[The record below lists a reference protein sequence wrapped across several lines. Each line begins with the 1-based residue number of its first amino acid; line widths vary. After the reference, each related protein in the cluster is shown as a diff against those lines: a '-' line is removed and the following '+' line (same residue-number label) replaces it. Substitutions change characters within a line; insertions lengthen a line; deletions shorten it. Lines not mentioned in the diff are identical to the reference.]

1 MKIYTKLVI
10 DMATD
15 KILIEESFEYNG
27 SVAHCGSSGGGGG
40 GSQPANTTNV
50 QTIREAPEIE
60 ARRLGLMD
68 QAAITASQP
77 LGLPAFQV
85 APLSTAE
92 RAAQTL
98 AGQTGQGISAL
109 TGAQQRAGAAVS
121 ASQLDPSSAQFQR
134 FLNPYNQF
142 VLDEINRQS
151 QMAQNQLQAKAIAE
165 GAFGG
170 GRQAIA
176 AGEFERARLGKIGEA
191 QFAGFGQ
198 ALQGFQ
204 ANQALQAQTGLGAA
218 QVGLSVSDALSRQQT
233 QDIQNLMATGGTGR
247 AIEQAT
253 LEAARQTA
261 VQQAT
266 DPYQRLS
273 FLSDIQRGVPSSQQ
287 TVTQGFAPQT
297 SPLAQ
302 AVGTGIA
309 AYSVFNRQPS

>member
-10 DMATD
+10 DMITD
-15 KILIEESFEYNG
+15 EILEQESFEYTG
-27 SVAHCGSSGGGGG
+27 PVAQCGSSGGGGG

-68 QAAITASQP
+68 QAAMTASQP
-77 LGLPAFQV
+77 IGLPAFQV
-85 APLSTAE
+85 AQLSQAE
-92 RAAQTL
+92 RGAGALAQ
-98 AGQTGQGISAL
+98 QTGAGISSIQ
-109 TGAQQRAGAAVS
+109 GAQQAAS
-121 ASQLDPSSAQFQR
+121 LDPSSAQFQR

-151 QMAQNQLQAKAIAE
+151 QQAQNQLQAKSVAE

-204 ANQALQAQTGLGAA
+204 ANQALQAQTGLQAGQLLGQA
-218 QVGLSVSDALSRQQT
+218 QT
-233 QDIQNLMATGGTGR
+233 QDIQNLMATGGTQR
-247 AIEQAT
+247 AVEQAT
-253 LEAARQTA
+253 LEAQRQTD
-261 VQQAT
+261 VQAAT

-287 TVTQGFAPQT
+287 TVSQGFAPQT
-297 SPLAQ
+297 SPLGQ

-309 AYSVFNRQPS
+309 AYSVFNPKS

>member
-15 KILIEESFEYNG
+15 EILEQESFEYNG
-27 SVAHCGSSGGGGG
+27 PVAQCGSSGGGGG

-77 LGLPAFQV
+77 IGLPAFQV
-85 APLSTAE
+85 AQLSQAE
-92 RAAQTL
+92 RGAGALAQ
-98 AGQTGQGISAL
+98 QTGAGISSIQ
-109 TGAQQRAGAAVS
+109 GAQQAAS
-121 ASQLDPSSAQFQR
+121 LDPSSAQFQR

-151 QMAQNQLQAKAIAE
+151 QQAQNQLQAKSVAE

-204 ANQALQAQTGLGAA
+204 ANQALQAQTGLQAGQLLGQA
-218 QVGLSVSDALSRQQT
+218 QT
-233 QDIQNLMATGGTGR
+233 QDIQNLMATGGTQR
-247 AIEQAT
+247 AVEQAT
-253 LEAARQTA
+253 LEAQRQTD
-261 VQQAT
+261 VQAAT

-287 TVTQGFAPQT
+287 TVSQGFAPQT
-297 SPLAQ
+297 SPLGQ

-309 AYSVFNRQPS
+309 AYSVFNPKG

>member
-10 DMATD
+10 DMTTD
-15 KILIEESFEYNG
+15 EILEQESFEYNG
-27 SVAHCGSSGGGGG
+27 PVAHCGSSGGGGG
-40 GSQPANTTNV
+40 GGGQPANTTNV

-77 LGLPAFQV
+77 IGLPAFQV
-85 APLSTAE
+85 AQLSQAE
-92 RAAQTL
+92 RGAGALAQ
-98 AGQTGQGISAL
+98 QTGAGISSIQ
-109 TGAQQRAGAAVS
+109 GAQQAAS
-121 ASQLDPSSAQFQR
+121 LDPSSAQFQR

-151 QMAQNQLQAKAIAE
+151 QQAQNQLQAKSVAE

-204 ANQALQAQTGLGAA
+204 ANQALQAQTGLQAGQLLGQA
-218 QVGLSVSDALSRQQT
+218 QT
-233 QDIQNLMATGGTGR
+233 QDIQNLMATGGTQR
-247 AIEQAT
+247 AVEQAT
-253 LEAARQTA
+253 LEAQRQTD
-261 VQQAT
+261 VQAAT

-287 TVTQGFAPQT
+287 TVSQGFAPQT
-297 SPLAQ
+297 SPLGQ

-309 AYSVFNRQPS
+309 AYSVFNPK

>member
-10 DMATD
+10 DMTTD
-15 KILIEESFEYNG
+15 EILEQESFEYNG
-27 SVAHCGSSGGGGG
+27 PVAQCGSSGGGGG
-40 GSQPANTTNV
+40 SSTPANTTNV

-77 LGLPAFQV
+77 IGLPAFQV
-85 APLSTAE
+85 AQLSQAE
-92 RAAQTL
+92 RGAGALAQKTG
-98 AGQTGQGISAL
+98 AGIASIQ
-109 TGAQQRAGAAVS
+109 GAQQAAS
-121 ASQLDPSSAQFQR
+121 LDPSSAQFQR

-151 QMAQNQLQAKAIAE
+151 QQAQNQLQAKSVAE

-204 ANQALQAQTGLGAA
+204 ANQALQAQTGLQAGQLLGQA
-218 QVGLSVSDALSRQQT
+218 QT
-233 QDIQNLMATGGTGR
+233 QDIQNLMATGGTQR
-247 AIEQAT
+247 AVEQAT
-253 LEAARQTA
+253 LEAQRQTD
-261 VQQAT
+261 VQAAT

-287 TVTQGFAPQT
+287 TVSQGFAPQT
-297 SPLAQ
+297 SPLGQ

-309 AYSVFNRQPS
+309 AYSVFNPKS

>member
-10 DMATD
+10 DMTTD
-15 KILIEESFEYNG
+15 KILEEESFEYSG
-27 SVAHCGSSGGGGG
+27 PVAQCGSSGGGGG

-77 LGLPAFQV
+77 IGLPAFQV
-85 APLSTAE
+85 AQLSQAE
-92 RAAQTL
+92 RGAGALAQK
-98 AGQTGQGISAL
+98 TGAGISSIQ
-109 TGAQQRAGAAVS
+109 GAQQAAS
-121 ASQLDPSSAQFQR
+121 LDPSSAQFQR

-151 QMAQNQLQAKAIAE
+151 QQAQNQLQAKSVAE

-204 ANQALQAQTGLGAA
+204 ANQALQAQTGLQAGQLLGQA
-218 QVGLSVSDALSRQQT
+218 QT
-233 QDIQNLMATGGTGR
+233 QDIQNLMATGGTQR
-247 AIEQAT
+247 AVEQAT
-253 LEAARQTA
+253 LEAQRQTD
-261 VQQAT
+261 VQAAT

-287 TVTQGFAPQT
+287 TVSQGFAPQT
-297 SPLAQ
+297 SPLGQ

-309 AYSVFNRQPS
+309 AYSVFNPKS

>member
-10 DMATD
+10 DMTTD
-15 KILIEESFEYNG
+15 EILEQESFEYNG
-27 SVAHCGSSGGGGG
+27 PVAQCGSSGGGGG

-77 LGLPAFQV
+77 IGLPAFQV
-85 APLSTAE
+85 AQLSQAE
-92 RAAQTL
+92 RGAGALAQ
-98 AGQTGQGISAL
+98 QTGAGISSIQ
-109 TGAQQRAGAAVS
+109 GAQRSAAGAVS

-151 QMAQNQLQAKAIAE
+151 QMAQNQLQAKSVAE

-218 QVGLSVSDALSRQQT
+218 QTGLQAGQLLGQAQT
-233 QDIQNLMATGGTGR
+233 QDIQNLMATGGTQR
-247 AIEQAT
+247 AVEQAT
-253 LEAARQTA
+253 LEAQRQTD
-261 VQQAT
+261 VQAAT

-287 TVTQGFAPQT
+287 TVSQGFAPQT
-297 SPLAQ
+297 SPLGQ

-309 AYSVFNRQPS
+309 AYSVFNPKS

>member
-15 KILIEESFEYNG
+15 EILEQESFEYNG
-27 SVAHCGSSGGGGG
+27 PVAQCGSSGGGG

-68 QAAITASQP
+68 QAAITSSQP
-77 LGLPAFQV
+77 IGLPAFQV
-85 APLSTAE
+85 AQLSQAE
-92 RAAQTL
+92 RGAGALAQ
-98 AGQTGQGISAL
+98 QTGQGISAL
-109 TGAQQRAGAAVS
+109 TGAQQSAAGAVS

-151 QMAQNQLQAKAIAE
+151 QMAQNQLQAKSVAE

-204 ANQALQAQTGLGAA
+204 ANQALQAQTGLQAGQLLGQA
-218 QVGLSVSDALSRQQT
+218 QT
-233 QDIQNLMATGGTGR
+233 QDIQNLMATGGTQR
-247 AIEQAT
+247 AVEQAT
-253 LEAARQTA
+253 LEAQRQTD
-261 VQQAT
+261 VQAAT

-287 TVTQGFAPQT
+287 TVSQGFAPQT
-297 SPLAQ
+297 SPLGQ

-309 AYSVFNRQPS
+309 AYSVFNPKS

>member
-15 KILIEESFEYNG
+15 EILEQESFEYNG
-27 SVAHCGSSGGGGG
+27 PIAQCGSSGGGGG

-68 QAAITASQP
+68 QAAMTASQP
-77 LGLPAFQV
+77 IGLPAFQV
-85 APLSTAE
+85 AQLSQAE
-92 RAAQTL
+92 RGAGALAQ
-98 AGQTGQGISAL
+98 QTGAGISSIQ
-109 TGAQQRAGAAVS
+109 GAQQAAS
-121 ASQLDPSSAQFQR
+121 LDPSSAQFQR

-151 QMAQNQLQAKAIAE
+151 QQAQNQLQAKSVAE

-204 ANQALQAQTGLGAA
+204 ANQALQAQTGLQAGQLLGQA
-218 QVGLSVSDALSRQQT
+218 QT
-233 QDIQNLMATGGTGR
+233 QDIQNLMATGGTQR
-247 AIEQAT
+247 AVEQAT
-253 LEAARQTA
+253 LEAQRQTD
-261 VQQAT
+261 VQAAT

-287 TVTQGFAPQT
+287 TVSQGFAPQT
-297 SPLAQ
+297 SPLGQ

-309 AYSVFNRQPS
+309 AYSVFNPKG

>member
-1 MKIYTKLVI
+1 MKIYTKVVI

-15 KILIEESFEYNG
+15 KVLEEESFEYNG
-27 SVAHCGSSGGGGG
+27 PVAQCGSSGGGGG

-68 QAAITASQP
+68 QAAMTASQP
-77 LGLPAFQV
+77 IGLPAFQV
-85 APLSTAE
+85 AQLSQSE
-92 RAAQTL
+92 RDAGALAQ
-98 AGQTGQGISAL
+98 QTGAGISSIQ
-109 TGAQQRAGAAVS
+109 GAQQAAS
-121 ASQLDPSSAQFQR
+121 LDPSSAQFQR
-134 FLNPYNQF
+134 YLNPYNQF

-151 QMAQNQLQAKAIAE
+151 LQAQNQLQAKSVAE

-204 ANQALQAQTGLGAA
+204 ANQALQAQTGLQAGQLLGQA
-218 QVGLSVSDALSRQQT
+218 QT
-233 QDIQNLMATGGTGR
+233 QDIQNLMATGGTQR
-247 AIEQAT
+247 AVEQAT
-253 LEAARQTA
+253 LEAQRQTD
-261 VQQAT
+261 VQAAT

-287 TVTQGFAPQT
+287 TVSQGFAPQT
-297 SPLAQ
+297 SPLGQ

-309 AYSVFNRQPS
+309 AYSVFNPK

>member
-10 DMATD
+10 DMTTD
-15 KILIEESFEYNG
+15 KILEEESFEYSG
-27 SVAHCGSSGGGGG
+27 LVAQCGSSGGGGG
-40 GSQPANTTNV
+40 GSTPANTTNV

-77 LGLPAFQV
+77 IGLPAFQV
-85 APLSTAE
+85 AQLSQAE
-92 RAAQTL
+92 RGAGALAQK
-98 AGQTGQGISAL
+98 TGAGISSIQ
-109 TGAQQRAGAAVS
+109 GAQQAAS
-121 ASQLDPSSAQFQR
+121 LDPSSAQFQR
-134 FLNPYNQF
+134 YLNPYNQF
-142 VLDEINRQS
+142 VLDEMNRQS
-151 QMAQNQLQAKAIAE
+151 QMAQNQLQAKSVAE

-204 ANQALQAQTGLGAA
+204 ANQALQAQTGLQAGQLLGQA
-218 QVGLSVSDALSRQQT
+218 QT
-233 QDIQNLMATGGTGR
+233 QDIQNLMATGGTQR
-247 AIEQAT
+247 AVEQAT
-253 LEAARQTA
+253 LEAQRQTD
-261 VQQAT
+261 VQAAT

-287 TVTQGFAPQT
+287 TVSQGFAPQT
-297 SPLAQ
+297 SPLGQ

-309 AYSVFNRQPS
+309 AYSVFNPKS

>member
-10 DMATD
+10 DMTTD
-15 KILIEESFEYNG
+15 EILEQESFEYNG
-27 SVAHCGSSGGGGG
+27 PVAQCGSSGGGGG
-40 GSQPANTTNV
+40 SSTPANTTNV

-77 LGLPAFQV
+77 IGLPAFQV
-85 APLSTAE
+85 AQLSQAE
-92 RAAQTL
+92 RGAGALAQKTG
-98 AGQTGQGISAL
+98 AGIASIQ
-109 TGAQQRAGAAVS
+109 GAQQAAS
-121 ASQLDPSSAQFQR
+121 LDPSSAQFQR

-151 QMAQNQLQAKAIAE
+151 QQAQNQLQAKSVAE

-204 ANQALQAQTGLGAA
+204 ANQALQAQTGLQAGQLLGQA
-218 QVGLSVSDALSRQQT
+218 QT
-233 QDIQNLMATGGTGR
+233 QDIQNLMATGGTQR
-247 AIEQAT
+247 AVEQAT
-253 LEAARQTA
+253 LEAQRQTD
-261 VQQAT
+261 VQAAT

-287 TVTQGFAPQT
+287 TVSQGFAPQT
-297 SPLAQ
+297 SPLGQ

-309 AYSVFNRQPS
+309 AYSVFNPK

>member
-15 KILIEESFEYNG
+15 EILEQESFEYNG
-27 SVAHCGSSGGGGG
+27 PVAQCGSSGGGGG
-40 GSQPANTTNV
+40 GGQPANTTNV

-77 LGLPAFQV
+77 IGLPAFQV
-85 APLSTAE
+85 AQLSQAE
-92 RAAQTL
+92 RGAGVLAQ
-98 AGQTGQGISAL
+98 QTGAGISSIQ
-109 TGAQQRAGAAVS
+109 GAQQAAS
-121 ASQLDPSSAQFQR
+121 LDPSSAQFQR

-151 QMAQNQLQAKAIAE
+151 QQAQNQLQAKSVAE

-204 ANQALQAQTGLGAA
+204 ANQALQAQTGLQAGQLLGQA
-218 QVGLSVSDALSRQQT
+218 QT
-233 QDIQNLMATGGTGR
+233 QDIQNLMATGGTQR
-247 AIEQAT
+247 AVEQAT
-253 LEAARQTA
+253 LEAQRQTD
-261 VQQAT
+261 VQAAT

-287 TVTQGFAPQT
+287 TVSQGFAPQT
-297 SPLAQ
+297 SPLGQ

-309 AYSVFNRQPS
+309 AYSVFNPKG

>member
-15 KILIEESFEYNG
+15 EILEQESFEYNG
-27 SVAHCGSSGGGGG
+27 PVAQCGSSGGGGG

-77 LGLPAFQV
+77 IGLPAFQV
-85 APLSTAE
+85 AQLSQAE
-92 RAAQTL
+92 RGAGALAQ
-98 AGQTGQGISAL
+98 QTGAGISSIR
-109 TGAQQRAGAAVS
+109 GAQQAAS
-121 ASQLDPSSAQFQR
+121 LDPSSAQFQR

-151 QMAQNQLQAKAIAE
+151 QQAQNQLQAKSVAE

-204 ANQALQAQTGLGAA
+204 ANQALQAQTGLQAGQLLGQA
-218 QVGLSVSDALSRQQT
+218 QT
-233 QDIQNLMATGGTGR
+233 QDIQNLMATGGTQR
-247 AIEQAT
+247 AVEQAT
-253 LEAARQTA
+253 LEAQRQTD
-261 VQQAT
+261 VQAAT

-287 TVTQGFAPQT
+287 TVSQGFAPQT
-297 SPLAQ
+297 SPLGQ

-309 AYSVFNRQPS
+309 AYSVFNPK

>member
-10 DMATD
+10 DMTTD
-15 KILIEESFEYNG
+15 KILEEESFEYSG
-27 SVAHCGSSGGGGG
+27 LVAQCGSSGGGGG
-40 GSQPANTTNV
+40 GSTPANTTNV

-77 LGLPAFQV
+77 IGLPAFQV
-85 APLSTAE
+85 AQLSQAE
-92 RAAQTL
+92 RGAGALAQK
-98 AGQTGQGISAL
+98 TGAGISSIQ
-109 TGAQQRAGAAVS
+109 GAQQAAS
-121 ASQLDPSSAQFQR
+121 LDPSSAQFQR
-134 FLNPYNQF
+134 YLNPYNQF

-151 QMAQNQLQAKAIAE
+151 QQAQNQLQAKSVAE

-204 ANQALQAQTGLGAA
+204 ANQALQAQTGLQAGQLLGQA
-218 QVGLSVSDALSRQQT
+218 QT
-233 QDIQNLMATGGTGR
+233 QDIQNLMATGGTQR
-247 AIEQAT
+247 AVEQAT
-253 LEAARQTA
+253 LEAQRQTD
-261 VQQAT
+261 VQAAT

-287 TVTQGFAPQT
+287 TVSQGFAPQT
-297 SPLAQ
+297 SPLGQ

-309 AYSVFNRQPS
+309 AYSVFNPKS

>member
-10 DMATD
+10 DMTTD
-15 KILIEESFEYNG
+15 KILEEESFEYNG
-27 SVAHCGSSGGGGG
+27 PVARCGSSGGGG

-68 QAAITASQP
+68 QAAITASKP
-77 LGLPAFQV
+77 IGLPDFQV
-85 APLSTAE
+85 AQLSQSEIDAG
-92 RAAQTL
+92 ALAQ
-98 AGQTGQGISAL
+98 QTGAGISSIQ
-109 TGAQQRAGAAVS
+109 GAQQAAS
-121 ASQLDPSSAQFQR
+121 LDPSSAQFQR
-134 FLNPYNQF
+134 YLNPYNQF

-151 QMAQNQLQAKAIAE
+151 QQAQNQLQAKAIAE

-191 QFAGFGQ
+191 QYTGFGQ
-198 ALQGFQ
+198 ALGAFQ
-204 ANQALQAQTGLGAA
+204 QAQALQAQTGLQAG
-218 QVGLSVSDALSRQQT
+218 QLLGQQQT
-233 QDIQNLMATGGTGR
+233 QDIQNLMATGGTER
-247 AIEQAT
+247 AVEQAT
-253 LEAARQTA
+253 LEAQRQSD
-261 VQQAT
+261 VQDAT

-287 TVTQGFAPQT
+287 TVSQGFAPQT
-297 SPLAQ
+297 SPLGQ

-309 AYSVFNRQPS
+309 AYSVFNPKG

>member
-10 DMATD
+10 DMTTD
-15 KILIEESFEYNG
+15 EILEQESFEYNG
-27 SVAHCGSSGGGGG
+27 PVAQCGSSGGGGG

-77 LGLPAFQV
+77 IGLPAFQV
-85 APLSTAE
+85 AQLSQAE
-92 RAAQTL
+92 RGAGALAQK
-98 AGQTGQGISAL
+98 TGAGISSIQ
-109 TGAQQRAGAAVS
+109 GAQQAAS
-121 ASQLDPSSAQFQR
+121 LDPSSAQFQR

-151 QMAQNQLQAKAIAE
+151 QQAQNQLQAKSVAE

-204 ANQALQAQTGLGAA
+204 ANQALQAQTGLQAGQLLGQA
-218 QVGLSVSDALSRQQT
+218 QT
-233 QDIQNLMATGGTGR
+233 QDIQNLMATGGTQR
-247 AIEQAT
+247 AVEQAT
-253 LEAARQTA
+253 LEAQRQTD
-261 VQQAT
+261 VQAAT

-287 TVTQGFAPQT
+287 TVSQGFAPQT
-297 SPLAQ
+297 SPLGQ

-309 AYSVFNRQPS
+309 AYSVFNPKS

>member
-10 DMATD
+10 DMTTD
-15 KILIEESFEYNG
+15 KILEEESFEYSG
-27 SVAHCGSSGGGGG
+27 PIAQCGSSGGGGG

-77 LGLPAFQV
+77 IGLPAFQV
-85 APLSTAE
+85 AQLSQAE
-92 RAAQTL
+92 RAAGAL
-98 AGQTGQGISAL
+98 AQKTGAGISSIQ
-109 TGAQQRAGAAVS
+109 GAQQAAS
-121 ASQLDPSSAQFQR
+121 LDPSSAQFQR

-151 QMAQNQLQAKAIAE
+151 QQAQNQLQAKSVAE

-204 ANQALQAQTGLGAA
+204 ANQALQAQTGLQAGQLLGQA
-218 QVGLSVSDALSRQQT
+218 QT
-233 QDIQNLMATGGTGR
+233 QDIQNLMATGGTQR
-247 AIEQAT
+247 AVEQAT
-253 LEAARQTA
+253 LEAQRQTD
-261 VQQAT
+261 VQAAT

-287 TVTQGFAPQT
+287 TVSQGFAPQT
-297 SPLAQ
+297 SPLGQ

-309 AYSVFNRQPS
+309 AYSVFNPKS

>member
-15 KILIEESFEYNG
+15 EILEQESFEYNG
-27 SVAHCGSSGGGGG
+27 PIAKCGSSGGGGG

-68 QAAITASQP
+68 QAAMTASQP
-77 LGLPAFQV
+77 IGLPAFQV
-85 APLSTAE
+85 AQLSQAE
-92 RAAQTL
+92 RGAGALAQ
-98 AGQTGQGISAL
+98 QTGAGISSIQ
-109 TGAQQRAGAAVS
+109 GAQQAAS
-121 ASQLDPSSAQFQR
+121 LDPSSAQFQR

-151 QMAQNQLQAKAIAE
+151 QQAQNQLQAKSVAE

-204 ANQALQAQTGLGAA
+204 ANQALQAQTGLQAGQLLGQA
-218 QVGLSVSDALSRQQT
+218 QT
-233 QDIQNLMATGGTGR
+233 QDIQNLMATGGTQR
-247 AIEQAT
+247 AVEQAT
-253 LEAARQTA
+253 LEAQRQTD
-261 VQQAT
+261 VQAAT

-287 TVTQGFAPQT
+287 TVSQGFAPQT
-297 SPLAQ
+297 SPLGQ

-309 AYSVFNRQPS
+309 AYSVFNPKG

>member
-10 DMATD
+10 DMTTD
-15 KILIEESFEYNG
+15 EILEQESFEYNG
-27 SVAHCGSSGGGGG
+27 PVAQCGSSGGGGG
-40 GSQPANTTNV
+40 GGQPANTTNV

-77 LGLPAFQV
+77 IGLPAFQV
-85 APLSTAE
+85 AQLSQAE
-92 RAAQTL
+92 RGAGALAQ
-98 AGQTGQGISAL
+98 QTGAGISSIQ
-109 TGAQQRAGAAVS
+109 GAQQAAS
-121 ASQLDPSSAQFQR
+121 LDPSSAQFQR

-151 QMAQNQLQAKAIAE
+151 QQAQNQLQAKSVAE

-204 ANQALQAQTGLGAA
+204 ANQALQAQTGLQAGQLLGQA
-218 QVGLSVSDALSRQQT
+218 QT
-233 QDIQNLMATGGTGR
+233 QDIQNLMATGGTQR
-247 AIEQAT
+247 AVEQAT
-253 LEAARQTA
+253 LEAQRQTD
-261 VQQAT
+261 VQAAT

-287 TVTQGFAPQT
+287 TVSQGFAPQT
-297 SPLAQ
+297 SPLGQ

-309 AYSVFNRQPS
+309 AYSVFNPKS

>member
-10 DMATD
+10 DMTTD
-15 KILIEESFEYNG
+15 KILEEESFEYSG
-27 SVAHCGSSGGGGG
+27 LVAQCGSSGGGGG
-40 GSQPANTTNV
+40 GSTPANTTNV

-77 LGLPAFQV
+77 IGLPAFQV
-85 APLSTAE
+85 AQLSQAE
-92 RAAQTL
+92 RGAGALAQK
-98 AGQTGQGISAL
+98 TGAGISSIQ
-109 TGAQQRAGAAVS
+109 GAQQAAS
-121 ASQLDPSSAQFQR
+121 LDPSSAQFQR
-134 FLNPYNQF
+134 YLNPYNQF

-151 QMAQNQLQAKAIAE
+151 EMAQNQLQAKSVAE

-204 ANQALQAQTGLGAA
+204 ANQALQAQTGLQAGQLLGQA
-218 QVGLSVSDALSRQQT
+218 QT
-233 QDIQNLMATGGTGR
+233 QDIQNLMATGGTQR
-247 AIEQAT
+247 AVEQAT
-253 LEAARQTA
+253 LEAQRQTD
-261 VQQAT
+261 VQAAT

-287 TVTQGFAPQT
+287 TVSQGFAPQT
-297 SPLAQ
+297 SPLGQ

-309 AYSVFNRQPS
+309 AYSVFNPKG

>member
-10 DMATD
+10 DMTTD
-15 KILIEESFEYNG
+15 KILEEESFEYSG
-27 SVAHCGSSGGGGG
+27 SVAQCGSSGGGG

-68 QAAITASQP
+68 QAAITAGQP

-85 APLSTAE
+85 APLSASE

-98 AGQTGQGISAL
+98 AGQTGAGISSIQ
-109 TGAQQRAGAAVS
+109 GAQQAA
-121 ASQLDPSSAQFQR
+121 ALDPSSAQFQR

-151 QMAQNQLQAKAIAE
+151 QMAQNQLQAKSVAE

-191 QFAGFGQ
+191 QYAGFGQ
-198 ALQGFQ
+198 ALGAFQQG
-204 ANQALQAQTGLGAA
+204 QALQAQTGLQAGQILGQA
-218 QVGLSVSDALSRQQT
+218 QT
-233 QDIQNLMATGGTGR
+233 QDIQNLMATGGTQR
-247 AIEQAT
+247 AVEQAQ
-253 LEAARQTA
+253 LEAQRQTA
-261 VQQAT
+261 VQAAT
-266 DPYQRLS
+266 DPFQRLS

-297 SPLAQ
+297 SPLGQ

-309 AYSVFNRQPS
+309 AYSVFNPKS

>member
-15 KILIEESFEYNG
+15 EILEQESFEYNG
-27 SVAHCGSSGGGGG
+27 PVAQCGSSGGGGG
-40 GSQPANTTNV
+40 GGQPANTTNV

-68 QAAITASQP
+68 QAAMTASQP
-77 LGLPAFQV
+77 IGLPAFQV
-85 APLSTAE
+85 AQLSQAE
-92 RAAQTL
+92 RGAGALAQ
-98 AGQTGQGISAL
+98 QTGAGISSIQ
-109 TGAQQRAGAAVS
+109 GAQQAAS
-121 ASQLDPSSAQFQR
+121 LDPSSAQFQR

-151 QMAQNQLQAKAIAE
+151 QQAQNQLQAKSVAE

-204 ANQALQAQTGLGAA
+204 ANQALQAQTGLQAGQLLGQA
-218 QVGLSVSDALSRQQT
+218 QT
-233 QDIQNLMATGGTGR
+233 QDIQNLMATGGTQR
-247 AIEQAT
+247 AVEQAT
-253 LEAARQTA
+253 LEAQRQTD
-261 VQQAT
+261 VQAAT

-287 TVTQGFAPQT
+287 TVSQGFAPQT
-297 SPLAQ
+297 SPLGQ

-309 AYSVFNRQPS
+309 AYSVFNPKS

>member
-10 DMATD
+10 DMTTD
-15 KILIEESFEYNG
+15 KILEEESFEYSG
-27 SVAHCGSSGGGGG
+27 LVAQCGSSGGGGG
-40 GSQPANTTNV
+40 GSTPANTTNV

-77 LGLPAFQV
+77 IGLPAFQV
-85 APLSTAE
+85 AQLSQAE
-92 RAAQTL
+92 RGAGALAQK
-98 AGQTGQGISAL
+98 TGAGISSIQ
-109 TGAQQRAGAAVS
+109 GAQQAAS
-121 ASQLDPSSAQFQR
+121 LDPSSAQFQR
-134 FLNPYNQF
+134 YLNPYNQF

-151 QMAQNQLQAKAIAE
+151 QMAQNQLQAKSVAE

-204 ANQALQAQTGLGAA
+204 ANQALQAQTGLQAGQLLGQA
-218 QVGLSVSDALSRQQT
+218 QT
-233 QDIQNLMATGGTGR
+233 QDIQNLMATGGTQR
-247 AIEQAT
+247 AVEQAT
-253 LEAARQTA
+253 LEAQRQTD
-261 VQQAT
+261 VQAAT

-287 TVTQGFAPQT
+287 TVSQGFAPQT
-297 SPLAQ
+297 SPLGQ

-309 AYSVFNRQPS
+309 AYSVFNPKG

>member
-15 KILIEESFEYNG
+15 EILEQESFEYNG
-27 SVAHCGSSGGGGG
+27 PVAQCGSSGGGGG
-40 GSQPANTTNV
+40 SSQPANTTNV

-68 QAAITASQP
+68 QAAMTASQP
-77 LGLPAFQV
+77 IGLPAFQV
-85 APLSTAE
+85 AQLSQAE
-92 RAAQTL
+92 RGAGALAQ
-98 AGQTGQGISAL
+98 QTGAGISSIQ
-109 TGAQQRAGAAVS
+109 GAQQAAS
-121 ASQLDPSSAQFQR
+121 LDPSSAQFQR

-151 QMAQNQLQAKAIAE
+151 QQAQNQLQAKSVAE

-204 ANQALQAQTGLGAA
+204 ANQALQAQTGLQAGQLLGQA
-218 QVGLSVSDALSRQQT
+218 QT
-233 QDIQNLMATGGTGR
+233 QDIQNLMATGGTQR
-247 AIEQAT
+247 AVEQAT
-253 LEAARQTA
+253 LEAQRQTD
-261 VQQAT
+261 VQAAT

-287 TVTQGFAPQT
+287 TVSQGFAPQT
-297 SPLAQ
+297 SPLGQ

-309 AYSVFNRQPS
+309 AYSVFNPK

>member
-1 MKIYTKLVI
+1 
-10 DMATD
+10 
-15 KILIEESFEYNG
+15 
-27 SVAHCGSSGGGGG
+27 
-40 GSQPANTTNV
+40 
-50 QTIREAPEIE
+50 
-60 ARRLGLMD
+60 MD

-77 LGLPAFQV
+77 IGLPAFQV
-85 APLSTAE
+85 AQLSQAE
-92 RAAQTL
+92 RGAGALAQK
-98 AGQTGQGISAL
+98 TGAGISSIQ
-109 TGAQQRAGAAVS
+109 GAQQAAS
-121 ASQLDPSSAQFQR
+121 LDPSSAQFQR

-151 QMAQNQLQAKAIAE
+151 QQAQNQLQAKSVAE

-204 ANQALQAQTGLGAA
+204 ANQALQAQTGLQAGQLLGQA
-218 QVGLSVSDALSRQQT
+218 QT
-233 QDIQNLMATGGTGR
+233 QDIQNLMATGGTQR
-247 AIEQAT
+247 AVEQAT
-253 LEAARQTA
+253 LEAQRQTD
-261 VQQAT
+261 VQAAT

-287 TVTQGFAPQT
+287 TVSQGFAPQT
-297 SPLAQ
+297 SPLGQ

-309 AYSVFNRQPS
+309 AYSVFNPKS

>member
-10 DMATD
+10 DMTTD
-15 KILIEESFEYNG
+15 EILEQESFEYNG
-27 SVAHCGSSGGGGG
+27 PVAQCGSSGGGGG
-40 GSQPANTTNV
+40 GGGQPANTTNV

-68 QAAITASQP
+68 QAAMTASQP
-77 LGLPAFQV
+77 IGLPAFQV
-85 APLSTAE
+85 AQLSQAE
-92 RAAQTL
+92 RGAGALAQ
-98 AGQTGQGISAL
+98 QTGAGISSIQ
-109 TGAQQRAGAAVS
+109 GAQQAAS
-121 ASQLDPSSAQFQR
+121 LDPSSAQFQR

-151 QMAQNQLQAKAIAE
+151 QQAQNQLQAKSVAE

-204 ANQALQAQTGLGAA
+204 ANQALQAQTGLQAGQLLGQA
-218 QVGLSVSDALSRQQT
+218 QT
-233 QDIQNLMATGGTGR
+233 QDIQNLMATGGTQR
-247 AIEQAT
+247 AVEQAT
-253 LEAARQTA
+253 LEAQRQTD
-261 VQQAT
+261 VQAAT

-287 TVTQGFAPQT
+287 TVSQGFAPQT
-297 SPLAQ
+297 SPLGQ

-309 AYSVFNRQPS
+309 AYSVFNPKS

>member
-10 DMATD
+10 DMTTD
-15 KILIEESFEYNG
+15 EILEQESFEYNG
-27 SVAHCGSSGGGGG
+27 PVAQCGSSGGGGG
-40 GSQPANTTNV
+40 SSQPANTTNV
-50 QTIREAPEIE
+50 QTIREASEIE

-68 QAAITASQP
+68 QAAMTASQP
-77 LGLPAFQV
+77 IGLPAFQV
-85 APLSTAE
+85 AQLSQAE
-92 RAAQTL
+92 RGAGALAQ
-98 AGQTGQGISAL
+98 QTGAGISSIQ
-109 TGAQQRAGAAVS
+109 GAQQAAS
-121 ASQLDPSSAQFQR
+121 LDPSSAQFQR

-151 QMAQNQLQAKAIAE
+151 QQAQNQLQAKSVAE

-204 ANQALQAQTGLGAA
+204 ANQALQAQTGLQAGQLLGQA
-218 QVGLSVSDALSRQQT
+218 QT
-233 QDIQNLMATGGTGR
+233 QDIQNLMATGGTQR
-247 AIEQAT
+247 AVEQAT
-253 LEAARQTA
+253 LEAQRQTD
-261 VQQAT
+261 VQAAT

-297 SPLAQ
+297 SPLGQ

-309 AYSVFNRQPS
+309 AYSVFNPK

>member
-10 DMATD
+10 DMTTD
-15 KILIEESFEYNG
+15 KILEEESFEYSG
-27 SVAHCGSSGGGGG
+27 PVAECGSSGGGGG
-40 GSQPANTTNV
+40 SSTPANTTNV

-77 LGLPAFQV
+77 IGLPAFQV
-85 APLSTAE
+85 AQLSQAE
-92 RAAQTL
+92 RGAGALAQK
-98 AGQTGQGISAL
+98 TGAGISSIQ
-109 TGAQQRAGAAVS
+109 GAQQAAS
-121 ASQLDPSSAQFQR
+121 LDPSSAQFQR

-151 QMAQNQLQAKAIAE
+151 QQAQNQLQAKSVAE

-204 ANQALQAQTGLGAA
+204 ANQALQAQTGLQAGQLLGQA
-218 QVGLSVSDALSRQQT
+218 QT
-233 QDIQNLMATGGTGR
+233 QDIQNLMATGGTQR
-247 AIEQAT
+247 AVEQAT
-253 LEAARQTA
+253 LEAQRQTD
-261 VQQAT
+261 VQAAT

-287 TVTQGFAPQT
+287 TVSQGFAPQT
-297 SPLAQ
+297 SPLGQ

-309 AYSVFNRQPS
+309 AYSVFNPKS

>member
-10 DMATD
+10 DMTTD
-15 KILIEESFEYNG
+15 KILEEESFEYSG
-27 SVAHCGSSGGGGG
+27 PVAQCGSSGGGGG

-77 LGLPAFQV
+77 IGLPAFQV
-85 APLSTAE
+85 AQLSQAE
-92 RAAQTL
+92 RGAGALAQKTG
-98 AGQTGQGISAL
+98 AGIASIQ
-109 TGAQQRAGAAVS
+109 GAQQAAS
-121 ASQLDPSSAQFQR
+121 LDPSSAQFQR

-151 QMAQNQLQAKAIAE
+151 QQAQNQLQAKSVAE

-204 ANQALQAQTGLGAA
+204 ANQALQAQTGLQAGQLLGQA
-218 QVGLSVSDALSRQQT
+218 QT
-233 QDIQNLMATGGTGR
+233 QDIQNLMATGGTQR
-247 AIEQAT
+247 AVEQAT
-253 LEAARQTA
+253 LEAQRQTD
-261 VQQAT
+261 VQAAT

-287 TVTQGFAPQT
+287 TVSQGFAPQT
-297 SPLAQ
+297 SPLGQ

-309 AYSVFNRQPS
+309 AYSVFNPKS

>member
-10 DMATD
+10 DMTTD
-15 KILIEESFEYNG
+15 KILEEESFEYSG
-27 SVAHCGSSGGGGG
+27 PIAQCGSSGGGGG
-40 GSQPANTTNV
+40 GGQPANTTNV

-77 LGLPAFQV
+77 IGLPAFQV
-85 APLSTAE
+85 AQLSQAE
-92 RAAQTL
+92 RGAGVLAQK
-98 AGQTGQGISAL
+98 TGAGISSIQ
-109 TGAQQRAGAAVS
+109 GAQQAAS
-121 ASQLDPSSAQFQR
+121 LDPSSAQFQR

-151 QMAQNQLQAKAIAE
+151 QQAQNQLQAKSVAE

-204 ANQALQAQTGLGAA
+204 ANQALQAQTGLQAGQLLGQA
-218 QVGLSVSDALSRQQT
+218 QT
-233 QDIQNLMATGGTGR
+233 QDIQNLMATGGTQR
-247 AIEQAT
+247 AVEQAT
-253 LEAARQTA
+253 LEAQRQTD
-261 VQQAT
+261 VQAAT

-287 TVTQGFAPQT
+287 TVSQGFAPQT
-297 SPLAQ
+297 SPLGQ

-309 AYSVFNRQPS
+309 AYSVFNPKS

>member
-15 KILIEESFEYNG
+15 EILEQESFEYNG
-27 SVAHCGSSGGGGG
+27 PIAQCGSSGGGGG

-68 QAAITASQP
+68 QAAMTASQP
-77 LGLPAFQV
+77 IGLPAFQV
-85 APLSTAE
+85 AQLSQAE
-92 RAAQTL
+92 RGAGALAQ
-98 AGQTGQGISAL
+98 QTGAGISSIQ
-109 TGAQQRAGAAVS
+109 GAQQAAS
-121 ASQLDPSSAQFQR
+121 LDPSSAQFQR

-151 QMAQNQLQAKAIAE
+151 QQAQNQLQAKSVAE

-204 ANQALQAQTGLGAA
+204 ANQALQAQTGLQAGQLLGQA
-218 QVGLSVSDALSRQQT
+218 QT
-233 QDIQNLMATGGTGR
+233 QDIQNLMATGGTQR
-247 AIEQAT
+247 AVEQAT
-253 LEAARQTA
+253 LEAQRQTD
-261 VQQAT
+261 VQAAT

-287 TVTQGFAPQT
+287 TVSQGFAPQT
-297 SPLAQ
+297 SPLGQ

-309 AYSVFNRQPS
+309 AYSVFNPKS

>member
-15 KILIEESFEYNG
+15 KILEEESFEYNG
-27 SVAHCGSSGGGGG
+27 PIAQCGSSGGGGG
-40 GSQPANTTNV
+40 GGQPANTTNV

-77 LGLPAFQV
+77 IGLPAFQV
-85 APLSTAE
+85 AQLSASE
-92 RAAQTL
+92 KAAQTL
-98 AGQTGQGISAL
+98 AGKTGAGISSIQ
-109 TGAQQRAGAAVS
+109 GAQQAAS
-121 ASQLDPSSAQFQR
+121 LDPSSAQFQR
-134 FLNPYNQF
+134 YLNPYNQF

-151 QMAQNQLQAKAIAE
+151 QQAQNQLQAKSVAE

-204 ANQALQAQTGLGAA
+204 ANQALQAQTGLQAGQLLGQA
-218 QVGLSVSDALSRQQT
+218 QT
-233 QDIQNLMATGGTGR
+233 QDIQNLMATGGTQR
-247 AIEQAT
+247 AVEQAT
-253 LEAARQTA
+253 LEAQRQTD
-261 VQQAT
+261 VQAAT

-287 TVTQGFAPQT
+287 TVSQGFAPQT
-297 SPLAQ
+297 SPLGQ

-309 AYSVFNRQPS
+309 AYSVFNPKS

>member
-15 KILIEESFEYNG
+15 EILEQESFEYNG
-27 SVAHCGSSGGGGG
+27 PIAQCGSSGGGGG

-68 QAAITASQP
+68 QAAMTASQP
-77 LGLPAFQV
+77 IGLPAFQV
-85 APLSTAE
+85 AQLSQAE
-92 RAAQTL
+92 RGAGALAQ
-98 AGQTGQGISAL
+98 QTGAGISSIQ
-109 TGAQQRAGAAVS
+109 GAQRSAAGAVS

-151 QMAQNQLQAKAIAE
+151 QQAQNQLQAKSVAE

-204 ANQALQAQTGLGAA
+204 ANQALQAQTGLQAGQLLGQA
-218 QVGLSVSDALSRQQT
+218 QT
-233 QDIQNLMATGGTGR
+233 QDIQNLMATGGTQR
-247 AIEQAT
+247 AVEQAT
-253 LEAARQTA
+253 LEAQRQTD
-261 VQQAT
+261 VQAAT

-287 TVTQGFAPQT
+287 TVSQGFAPQT
-297 SPLAQ
+297 SPLGQ

-309 AYSVFNRQPS
+309 AYSVFNPKS